1 MHWGTTIL
9 PLKESGWNP
18 IKTAETL
25 GKIIVIMKRP
35 KEINIFN
42 SSHRIK
48 QGGIRRK
55 IFLSLLVLIL
65 LIVGGIFIVVER
77 NNRKII
83 LNEAK
88 KRAISNALYLAALS
102 KAPLL
107 MYDYTKLEQN
117 VDEVVKETNVIYAII
132 LDRDGRVAAHSKRDD
147 LIGEKLKDP
156 VSSKAISTRTILIQ
170 ETTEPGLKQNIWD
183 VSYPIYIQNER
194 WGTIRIGFSKL
205 DLERE
210 IQQNVKNLI
219 IITLIA
225 VIIAIFAAS
234 FLASRITVPILK
246 LSETAFLI
254 SQGKPG
260 EKISVKTGDEVEILA
275 KSFNKMIEDLKKN
288 QIAREKLIQELKKS
302 NLQLKNEI
310 STRKQLEEEIVKMER
325 LRALGQM
332 SGGIAHDFN
341 NILGGI
347 LGHTQLLM
355 NSVADQ
361 KILKTLKIIEKA
373 ALDGAETVRR
383 IQEFS
388 RIRQDTNKFTSLDIN
403 VILKDSIEF
412 TVTKWKSEAQLR
424 GIHIDIVEDYEP
436 DIYVKG
442 EASGLRE
449 VFTNLI
455 INAVDAMPHGGKI
468 VIKTEKS
475 NNRALISISD
485 SGIGMSDETKKR
497 IFDPFFTTK
506 GVRGNGLGL
515 SICYGIIMRHNGSI
529 EVESSEGI
537 GTVFRIF
544 LPLSEVPDKGL
555 KISAITQNL
564 PPSRILVIDDDPVI
578 LSLIND
584 VLEQSGCSVTTIK
597 EGRRGIEIL
606 KDRDFDLLLLDLG
619 LEDISGW
626 DVVEEIRKTK
636 KNMKIIL
643 ITGWGGQISDNQ
655 VKRFRI
661 NYVISKP
668 FRINELK
675 ERILESLCS

>member
-1 MHWGTTIL
+1 MKMKGF
-9 PLKESGWNP
+9 KKFESFTRTR
-18 IKTAETL
+18 K
-25 GKIIVIMKRP
+25 
-35 KEINIFN
+35 
-42 SSHRIK
+42 IK
-48 QGGIRRK
+48 QGGIRKK
-55 IFLSLLVLIL
+55 IFLSLLTLIL
-65 LIVGGIFIVVER
+65 LIVGGIFFVVER
-77 NNRKII
+77 NNRAII
-83 LNEAK
+83 LTEAK

-102 KAPLL
+102 KSSLL

-132 LDRDGRVAAHSKRDD
+132 LDRNGRVVAHSRRDD
-147 LIGEKLKDP
+147 LIGEKLTDP
-156 VSSKAISTRTILIQ
+156 VSKKSISTRTILIQ
-170 ETTEPGLKQNIWD
+170 EILEPELKQNIWD
-183 VSYPIYIQNER
+183 VSYPVYIQNKR
-194 WGTIRIGFSKL
+194 WGTVRIGFSKI

-225 VIIAIFAAS
+225 IIIAIFAAS
-234 FLASRITVPILK
+234 FLSNRITIPLFK
-246 LSETAFLI
+246 LSEAALQV
-254 SQGKPG
+254 SDGKHG
-260 EKISVKTGDEVEILA
+260 GKIAVKTGDEIEILA
-275 KSFNKMIEDLKKN
+275 KSFNKMVEDLEIN
-288 QIAREKLIQELKKS
+288 QKAREKLIEELRKS
-302 NLQLKNEI
+302 NFQLKNEI
-310 STRKQLEEEIVKMER
+310 NMRKQLEEEIIKMER

-355 NSVADQ
+355 NEVSDQ
-361 KILKTLKIIEKA
+361 KILKSLKIIEKA
-373 ALDGAETVRR
+373 AIDGAETVRR

-388 RIRQDTNKFTSLDIN
+388 RIRQDRNKFTSLDIN
-403 VILKDSIEF
+403 VIIKDSIEF
-412 TVTKWKSEAQLR
+412 TITKWKSEAQLR
-424 GIHIDIVEDYEP
+424 GIHIDIIEDYE
-436 DIYVKG
+436 DNLYVRG
-442 EASGLRE
+442 EETGLRE

-468 VIKTEKS
+468 VIKTEK
-475 NNRALISISD
+475 NNNNALISISD
-485 SGIGMSDETKKR
+485 SGIGMSEETKKR

-537 GTVFRIF
+537 GTVFRIT
-544 LPLSEVPDKGL
+544 LPLSEAHETGGTV
-555 KISAITQNL
+555 SAITQNL

-597 EGRRGIEIL
+597 EGKRGIEIL
-606 KDRDFDLLLLDLG
+606 REKDFDLLLLDLG

-626 DVVEEIRKTK
+626 DVIEQIQKIKTDI
-636 KNMKIIL
+636 KIIL
-643 ITGWGGQISDNQ
+643 ITGWGGQISEEH
-655 VKRFRI
+655 VKKFGI
-661 NYVISKP
+661 YSVISKP

-675 ERILESLCS
+675 ERILESLCT